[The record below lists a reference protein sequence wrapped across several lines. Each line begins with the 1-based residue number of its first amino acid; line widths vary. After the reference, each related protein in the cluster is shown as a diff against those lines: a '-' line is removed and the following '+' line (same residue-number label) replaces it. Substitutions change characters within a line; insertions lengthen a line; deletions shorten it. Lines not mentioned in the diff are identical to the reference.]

1 MSEKYVYHGIDI
13 TLDVYET
20 IKDIV
25 VLISKREGISFED
38 AYILLADSKLY
49 AGLQNMETLYWSES
63 PEFLLEE
70 FYRLKTNESCLIKHV
85 SGR

>member
-13 TLDVYET
+13 TLDVYDR
-20 IKDIV
+20 IKDV
-25 VLISKREGISFED
+25 AELIAKKEGIAFED

-63 PEFLLEE
+63 PEYLLEE
-70 FYRLKTNESCLIKHV
+70 FYRN
-85 SGR
+85 R

>member
-13 TLDVYET
+13 TLDVYDR
-20 IKDIV
+20 IKDV
-25 VLISKREGISFED
+25 VELIAKRECVPFED

-49 AGLQNMETLYWSES
+49 TGLQNMETLYWSES

-70 FYRLKTNESCLIKHV
+70 FYRLKRL
-85 SGR
+85 

>member
-13 TLDVYET
+13 TLDVYDR
-20 IKDIV
+20 IKDV
-25 VLISKREGISFED
+25 AELIAKKEGITFED

-63 PEFLLEE
+63 PEYLLEE
-70 FYRLKTNESCLIKHV
+70 FYRN
-85 SGR
+85 R